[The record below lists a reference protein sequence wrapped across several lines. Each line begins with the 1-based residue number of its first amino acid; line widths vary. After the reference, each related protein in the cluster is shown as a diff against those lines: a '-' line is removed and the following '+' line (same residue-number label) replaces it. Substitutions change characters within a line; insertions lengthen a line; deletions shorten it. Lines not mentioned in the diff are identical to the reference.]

1 MAGGD
6 PVVAV
11 EAAND
16 VTYGLFHAQGAE
28 ASMEVDDK
36 AGALDVLN
44 LAEVRW
50 LDPGQVRVTR
60 RL

>member
-1 MAGGD
+1 
-6 PVVAV
+6 
-11 EAAND
+11 

-28 ASMEVDDK
+28 TSMEVDDK
-36 AGALDVLN
+36 AGALEVPN

-60 RL
+60 RP